1 VYGGISCEAALSPV
15 SPHPFDVTLDDHGR
29 VVVVRVQGEV
39 DTATAPRMGEV
50 LDAQLARD
58 CRVVLDLSSVDFMD
72 LHGLAVLMRAARRD
86 RTRFFVA
93 RPAPCV
99 RRLLELIH
107 ADGEVPILPDGTD
120 PLEAA

>member
-1 VYGGISCEAALSPV
+1 VSPV
-15 SPHPFDVTLDDHGR
+15 TPKPFKVSLEDHGR
-29 VVVVRVQGEV
+29 VVIVRVQGEV

-50 LDAQLARD
+50 VDVQLAAER
-58 CRVVLDLSSVDFMD
+58 RVVLDLSGVDFMD
-72 LHGLAVLMRAARRD
+72 LHGLAVIMRATRRD
-86 RTRFFVA
+86 RTRFNVA

-99 RRLLELIH
+99 LRLLDLIH